1 MTEQPRRNAALGIG
15 FVLIY
20 QTAVVAAVQT
30 APVLAPFAA
39 VSLGL
44 DADLIGLFT
53 AIIFATALVSSTG
66 TAGIV
71 ARLGSFNG
79 ASVSLVVVAL
89 GALSLALAQG
99 PGLVVLGAVLI
110 GIGYGPVNPIGSRL
124 LNRIAVGR
132 HRNLVFSFKQS
143 SVAIGGAAAG
153 FILPLIVLMSDWR
166 VAAGATMA
174 LTLLVALISQQI
186 ARRLG
191 HDGLAGVSIRFK
203 LPFAAARA
211 VLADPRQR
219 GLAIGVFAFSMAQ
232 FGFMSIYIAMIWRE
246 TDLPPEGAAAML
258 SLAMTASIFG
268 RLYWGWRADK
278 GRPRHVLSWLAWSGV
293 VLLGILLFIG
303 PSWPWIA
310 IALVSAALGF
320 VPMGWSGVLLAEVA
334 RAGEASGG
342 PGGVLTATAGSMVFA
357 YLGGLCGPALLSAS
371 VLVAGSYTP
380 GIACL
385 IIAFAVCAIVV
396 VRGTE
401 AHQTE
406 TPRKDIA
413 S

>member
-1 MTEQPRRNAALGIG
+1 MAEGSRQTAVLGIG

-39 VSLGL
+39 AGLGL

-53 AIIFATALVSSTG
+53 ATIFATALISSTG

-79 ASVSLVVVAL
+79 ASVSLAVVAL
-89 GALSLALAQG
+89 GALALALAQG
-99 PGLVVLGAVLI
+99 PGLVLLGAVLI

-153 FILPLIVLMSDWR
+153 FILPVIVLMSDWR
-166 VAAGATMA
+166 MAAIATMA
-174 LTLLVALISQQI
+174 LAIMVALLSPLI
-186 ARRLG
+186 AKRLG
-191 HDGLAGVSIRFK
+191 QDGIAGASIRFK
-203 LPFAAARA
+203 LPFAPARA
-211 VLADPRQR
+211 VLADPLQR

-246 TDLPPEGAAAML
+246 TDLPPEGAAVML
-258 SLAMTASIFG
+258 SLAMTASILG
-268 RLYWGWRADK
+268 RLYWGWRADT

-293 VLLGILLFIG
+293 GLLVVLLFIG
-303 PSWPWIA
+303 PSWPWLL

-320 VPMGWSGVLLAEVA
+320 GPMGWSGVLLAEVA
-334 RAGEASGG
+334 RAGEAHGG
-342 PGGVLTATAGSMVFA
+342 SAGVLTATAGSMVFA
-357 YLGGLCGPALLSAS
+357 YLGGLFGPALLSAS
-371 VLVAGSYTP
+371 VLVAGSYIP
-380 GIACL
+380 GIICL
-385 IIAFAVCAIVV
+385 IIAFAVCAVVV

-401 AHQTE
+401 SYE
-406 TPRKDIA
+406 KDLTP
-413 S
+413 

>member
-1 MTEQPRRNAALGIG
+1 MAEGSRQDAALGIG

-39 VSLGL
+39 AGLGL

-53 AIIFATALVSSTG
+53 AIIFATALISSTG

-71 ARLGSFNG
+71 ARLGSFHG
-79 ASVSLVVVAL
+79 ASVSLAVVAL

-99 PGLVVLGAVLI
+99 SGLVVLGAVLI

-153 FILPLIVLMSDWR
+153 FILPVIVLMSNWR
-166 VAAGATMA
+166 LAAIATMA
-174 LTLLVALISQQI
+174 LAILIAALSPLVAK
-186 ARRLG
+186 RLG
-191 HDGLAGVSIRFK
+191 QDGLAGVSIRFK
-203 LPFAAARA
+203 LPFAPARD
-211 VLADPRQR
+211 VLKDPLQR

-246 TDLPPEGAAAML
+246 TNLPPEGAAVML
-258 SLAMTASIFG
+258 SLAMTASILG
-268 RLYWGWRADK
+268 RLYWGWCADT

-293 VLLGILLFIG
+293 ALLVLLLFIG
-303 PSWPWIA
+303 PTWPWIV
-310 IALVSAALGF
+310 IALVSVVLGF
-320 VPMGWSGVLLAEVA
+320 GPMGWSGVLLAEVA
-334 RAGEASGG
+334 RAGEARGG

-357 YLGGLCGPALLSAS
+357 YLGGLFGPALLSAS
-371 VLVAGSYTP
+371 VLVTGSYTP
-380 GIACL
+380 GILCL
-385 IIAFAVCAIVV
+385 IIAFAVCAVV
-396 VRGTE
+396 VLRGTE
-401 AHQTE
+401 TYQEDTS
-406 TPRKDIA
+406 K
-413 S
+413 